1 MLGLMCGPYVCA
13 AGSYNPTLK
22 MIYSEEHPLDPA
34 TLTAIRTVL
43 SALALLVAVAAKP
56 QQQPQQQQQQQRSA
70 NLAAPDEDADST
82 SPLHRSQD
90 HSQPSGSQA
99 PGQINAAATTAA
111 VTTAAGKLSTAA
123 KAAATTAMATAT
135 RFAPLSAT
143 FSTVLAAG
151 LELGLYNFAGTS
163 LQAVGVKLLSATR
176 AGFLQQLIVVLT
188 PLLAYLA
195 VSTGGQVHP
204 RPSSAE
210 CATADAAQAHVVAVV
225 PMPQRSRLP
234 LPLPCSPNPQ
244 GENITP
250 RVWGAVAV
258 GLVGSVAVALD
269 GLPLG
274 GDLLSSL
281 MEGGSDEAQGTLRM
295 LGSCLFYSLSVVRLS
310 MYAPK
315 FCSVDLT
322 AVRKC
327 TLGAASL
334 VWLYS
339 TLQDRFQGA
348 GGEGGQ
354 GEQAC
359 KEQHHQQ
366 QAAR

>member
-1 MLGLMCGPYVCA
+1 MCGPYVCA
-13 AGSYNPTLK
+13 TGSYNPTLK

-56 QQQPQQQQQQQRSA
+56 QQQPEQQQQQQQRIA

-82 SPLHRSQD
+82 SPLLRSQD
-90 HSQPSGSQA
+90 HSQPSGSQET
-99 PGQINAAATTAA
+99 NTAA
-111 VTTAAGKLSTAA
+111 STAGVTIAAGRLSTAA

-195 VSTGGQVHP
+195 VSTGGQVDP
-204 RPSSAE
+204 RPCPAE

-234 LPLPCSPNPQ
+234 FCPTRRVRTSRHACGAPLPLALWAVSP
-244 GENITP
+244 
-250 RVWGAVAV
+250 
-258 GLVGSVAVALD
+258 
-269 GLPLG
+269 LPLTACP
-274 GDLLSSL
+274 L
-281 MEGGSDEAQGTLRM
+281 AAT
-295 LGSCLFYSLSVVRLS
+295 CW
-310 MYAPK
+310 AP
-315 FCSVDLT
+315 
-322 AVRKC
+322 
-327 TLGAASL
+327 
-334 VWLYS
+334 
-339 TLQDRFQGA
+339 
-348 GGEGGQ
+348 
-354 GEQAC
+354 
-359 KEQHHQQ
+359 
-366 QAAR
+366 

>member
-1 MLGLMCGPYVCA
+1 MRAVVDTVEAPATAPQQQRSTAAPPPGPVTRFTGVAELLTVTLLWGKRRCVVAWPQLLMPMSRPSSFSWETALGLICGPYVCA

-56 QQQPQQQQQQQRSA
+56 QQQPQQQQQQQRST
-70 NLAAPDEDADST
+70 NPAAPDEDADTT
-82 SPLHRSQD
+82 SPLHRSQG

-111 VTTAAGKLSTAA
+111 VTAAAGKLSTAA

-195 VSTGGQVHP
+195 VSTGGQVDP
-204 RPSSAE
+204 RPCPAE

-234 LPLPCSPNPQ
+234 FCPTRRVRTSRHACGAPLPLALWAVSP
-244 GENITP
+244 
-250 RVWGAVAV
+250 
-258 GLVGSVAVALD
+258 
-269 GLPLG
+269 LPLTACP
-274 GDLLSSL
+274 L
-281 MEGGSDEAQGTLRM
+281 AAT
-295 LGSCLFYSLSVVRLS
+295 CW
-310 MYAPK
+310 AP
-315 FCSVDLT
+315 
-322 AVRKC
+322 
-327 TLGAASL
+327 
-334 VWLYS
+334 
-339 TLQDRFQGA
+339 
-348 GGEGGQ
+348 
-354 GEQAC
+354 
-359 KEQHHQQ
+359 
-366 QAAR
+366 